1 MDLDGAGVTA
11 KGHCSGMVFYSRNE
25 RGQVPAAPNSLPTHS
40 EHLSGALLCL
50 CFCRGSPCLPPKG
63 VQACRSLQ
71 LHPSAQWTVKWSWQR
86 CWLRADERA
95 NEGLHQEGNF
105 PHLHYYMWKCHSDQ
119 SNKCSGGKGNIMTE
133 TIWHPI

>member
-1 MDLDGAGVTA
+1 MTELESQLRDTA
-11 KGHCSGMVFYSRNE
+11 QGWSFIPGMSEVRSRL
-25 RGQVPAAPNSLPTHS
+25 LPTPYPHTQS
-40 EHLSGALLCL
+40 ISQGPLLCL

-119 SNKCSGGKGNIMTE
+119 SSKCSGGKGNIMTE